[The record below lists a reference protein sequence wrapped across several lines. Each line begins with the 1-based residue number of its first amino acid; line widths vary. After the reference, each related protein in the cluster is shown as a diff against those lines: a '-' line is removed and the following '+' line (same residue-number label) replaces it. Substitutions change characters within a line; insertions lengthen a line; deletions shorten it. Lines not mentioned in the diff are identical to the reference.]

1 MARSEPGG
9 QALAQIRH
17 GIGTGDA
24 ERLEAETARARLDGL
39 AQGAAREDDLFG
51 FQKSRSA

>member
-1 MARSEPGG
+1 MARRKPCR

-39 AQGAAREDDLFG
+39 A
-51 FQKSRSA
+51 